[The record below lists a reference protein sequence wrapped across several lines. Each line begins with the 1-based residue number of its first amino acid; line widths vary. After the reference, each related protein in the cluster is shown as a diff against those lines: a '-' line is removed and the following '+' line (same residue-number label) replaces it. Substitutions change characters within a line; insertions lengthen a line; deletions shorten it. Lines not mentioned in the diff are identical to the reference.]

1 MAVHDMNQPYMIY
14 EGPLPPHLTRPPQKA
29 EEDEEYLDPLEDA
42 PAGISGLATLLA
54 VFLAL
59 AVGVGLGVWLTPILR
74 PAPIATVASLTN
86 APPPNL
92 ITPAT
97 ELGVPPPQIE
107 AAPPLGANAR
117 PPALPMAESAPA
129 AQPLPKT
136 APIAKPPA
144 VRVAKSRWAARPVAH
159 KTAHKKYKP
168 HPPNDLALAYAQ
180 RSAAMSGLEDPPH

>member
-29 EEDEEYLDPLEDA
+29 EENEEYLDTLEDA

-74 PAPIATVASLTN
+74 PAPIATAASLTN

-92 ITPAT
+92 ITPST
-97 ELGVPPPQIE
+97 DLGVPPSQIE
-107 AAPPLGANAR
+107 ASPPLGANAR
-117 PPALPMAESAPA
+117 PALPLAGSTPA
-129 AQPLPKT
+129 AEPAPKT
-136 APIAKPPA
+136 APIAKPA
-144 VRVAKSRWAARPVAH
+144 RIRVAKSRSAARPVAH
-159 KTAHKKYKP
+159 KTAHEKYKP
-168 HPPNDLALAYAQ
+168 HPPNDLARAYAQ